1 MPERVIR
8 NRRVEDDRWLTLGAA
23 ENEEVTALPAGP
35 VIVPLA
41 VWKGRRDELA
51 ARGDVGVWLRPE
63 DDPDELLEDFGR
75 VALIAVHFPKF
86 GDGRGYSTAALL
98 RRRGYRGELRAFGD
112 IGRDHLYFLA
122 RVGFDAFRLPG
133 HRDPEAALASLGDFT
148 LHYQGSIDDPQPLFR
163 RRALEKE
170 EAR

>member
-1 MPERVIR
+1 IPSTAWASRHSRLAFTGTRARWPMPERVIR
-8 NRRVEDDRWLTLGAA
+8 NRQVEDDRWLTLGAA
-23 ENEEVTALPAGP
+23 SEEVTAIPAVA

-41 VWKGRRDELA
+41 VWKARRDELA

-63 DDPDELLEDFGR
+63 DDPDELLEDFER

-122 RVGFDAFRLPG
+122 RVGFDAFRLP
-133 HRDPEAALASLGDFT
+133 D
-148 LHYQGSIDDPQPLFR
+148 Q
-163 RRALEKE
+163 
-170 EAR
+170 

>member
-8 NRRVEDDRWLTLGAA
+8 NRRVEDDRWLTLGVSADEDLA
-23 ENEEVTALPAGP
+23 SIPVGA

-41 VWKGRRDELA
+41 VWQARRGELA
-51 ARGDVGVWLRPE
+51 VRGDVAVWLRPE
-63 DDPDELLEDFGR
+63 DDPDELLEDFPR
-75 VALIAVHFPKF
+75 LALIAVHFPKF

-122 RVGFDAFRLPG
+122 RVGFDAFRLPE
-133 HRDPEAALASLGDFT
+133 HRDPEAALA
-148 LHYQGSIDDPQPLFR
+148 
-163 RRALEKE
+163 
-170 EAR
+170 